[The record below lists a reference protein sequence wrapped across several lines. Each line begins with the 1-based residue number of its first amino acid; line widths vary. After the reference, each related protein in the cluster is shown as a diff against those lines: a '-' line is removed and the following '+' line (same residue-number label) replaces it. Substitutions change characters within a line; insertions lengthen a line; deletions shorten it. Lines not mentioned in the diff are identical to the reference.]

1 MCTLI
6 SKRTEVTGGG
16 KGAKGWFP
24 LTHANVGF
32 DHTTFMKNNEHALL
46 LDFVNMEL
54 DPSARV
60 AVELD
65 LASGKALVAQLQAAI
80 DAAEASGAPE

>member
-1 MCTLI
+1 M
-6 SKRTEVTGGG
+6 RTEVTGGG
-16 KGAKGWFP
+16 KGAQGWFA

-32 DHTTFMKNNEHALL
+32 DHTTFMTTNEHALL
-46 LDFVNMEL
+46 LDFVNMDL

-65 LASGKALVAQLQAAI
+65 VASGKALVAKLQAAI
-80 DAAEASGAPE
+80 EAAEQSGAPE